1 MQSEAARE
9 ILGDVV
15 AIARRCTRYAMC
27 RTDFLPTGSCPA
39 GRRHRLA
46 AYHPVGRMDLAVALH
61 DGDLEAT
68 EGLAHVIDTCV
79 LCQICDRQCYF
90 VSGLRPSRVMH
101 ALASY
106 LEGRRRTGVPLPA
119 PPGDPLVEELR
130 AVVGSAW
137 VSNDPAHLV
146 PYAPARSPSGTATR
160 PRCVVLPGSASEVA
174 AVVRTAVRHGVEV
187 MPRGNGSSL
196 AGAITAGVLLDGTR
210 LATLQVNTG
219 DSSAIV
225 GAGVTGWQLQRAA
238 HRQGLRA
245 QTAEPA
251 ACVCANVVST
261 NLHSLFSHA
270 YGVGSDDVIDAEF
283 VTYDGRILSLDD
295 AATAGL
301 LAYRPDETPSRPPA
315 VCTGMTVKLHPV
327 PEDEDALVVPFA
339 DRSEG
344 IAIARE
350 LCARRLGSAVG
361 LVSAGYAAAFLSA
374 TEVDTAAA
382 RLVLTQ
388 QLGIQDVLIVVG
400 DRFALDA
407 VRALCDPVLD
417 AGTMRMLLMGLPN
430 LTDDSLELLT
440 ELAES
445 AEETAPFRDLLA
457 ADMRPLLETALR
469 PSPEAALAHVDEDLQ
484 PFFRRLYRRPEFSDI
499 RWLTTFRVVS
509 PRIGRGRTFVPRIVW
524 CPADAGLVEAV
535 VAALARVGDAEGIRN
550 GFGYLVPVELGRRVV
565 VEFDY
570 FYDHTDPAQV
580 MAMRR
585 VSSAATDVMQELKVD
600 HPQLVEGREIA
611 LQGLTR
617 AESYLYHRAVR
628 STGSRS

>member
-1 MQSEAARE
+1 MQSDAARE
-9 ILGDVV
+9 ILGDIV

-27 RTDFLPTGSCPA
+27 RTDFLPTGRCPA
-39 GRRHRLA
+39 GRRHRSA

-106 LEGRRRTGVPLPA
+106 LEARRRAGVPLPA
-119 PPGDPLVEELR
+119 APEDALVEDLR

-160 PRCVVLPGSASEVA
+160 PRCVVLPASAEEVA
-174 AVVRTAVRHGVEV
+174 AVMQTAARHGVEV

-210 LATLQVNTG
+210 LSTLQVNVQ
-219 DSSAIV
+219 DSSAVV

-251 ACVCANVVST
+251 ACVCANIVST

-270 YGVGSDDVIDAEF
+270 YGVGSDDVIDGEF
-283 VTYDGRILSLDD
+283 VTYDGRILSLDE

-301 LAYRPDETPSRPPA
+301 LAYHRDGTPSRPPA

-327 PEDEDALVVPFA
+327 PDDEDALVVPFY
-339 DRSEG
+339 DRAEG

-350 LCARRLGSAVG
+350 LCERRLGSAVG

-374 TEVDTAAA
+374 TQDDAAAA

-388 QLGIQDVLIVVG
+388 HLGIQDVLIVVG

-417 AGTMRMLLMGLPN
+417 TGTMRMLLMGLPD
-430 LTDDSLELLT
+430 LTDDSLQLLT
-440 ELAES
+440 ELTDAAEGS
-445 AEETAPFRDLLA
+445 SPFRDLLA
-457 ADMRPLLETALR
+457 ADMLPLLETVLR
-469 PSPEAALAHVDEDLQ
+469 PTPDAALSHVDADLQ
-484 PFFRRLYRRPEFSDI
+484 PFFRRLYGRPEFSDI

-509 PRIGRGRTFVPRIVW
+509 ARIGRGRTFVPRIVW
-524 CPADAGLVEAV
+524 CPADAGLIDAV
-535 VAALARVGDAEGIRN
+535 VEALARVGDMEGIKN

-570 FYDHTDPAQV
+570 FYDHIDPAQV
-580 MAMRR
+580 AAMRR
-585 VSSAATDVMQELKVD
+585 VSAAATDVMQALKVD

-611 LQGLTR
+611 LQGLAR
-617 AESYLYHRAVR
+617 AESYLYRRPAG
-628 STGSRS
+628 TLGSRS